1 MRPYDQALKVVS
13 RAVAESVELCRRPSN
28 VVSFEVLDVRSDQ
41 RRRLQR
47 GDYTFQALLR
57 VTVDVDAC
65 SDYNFYN
72 NDVCL
77 EDMVADLDRA
87 SASGAF
93 VQALKYWADQYSV
106 DVSPFVR
113 ARGVE
118 DRPRRAYGAASRR
131 VDVAG
136 APRG

>member
-1 MRPYDQALKVVS
+1 M
-13 RAVAESVELCRRPSN
+13 
-28 VVSFEVLDVRSDQ
+28 
-41 RRRLQR
+41 
-47 GDYTFQALLR
+47 
-57 VTVDVDAC
+57 TVDVDAC
-65 SDYNFYN
+65 SDYDFYN

-93 VQALKYWADQYSV
+93 VQALKYWADQLNV

-118 DRPRRAYGAASRR
+118 DSEWESVPDEDDSSGGRRRRRCAAARPRTTS
-131 VDVAG
+131 
-136 APRG
+136 PRGRRSGGVVLGVET